1 MHLFL
6 TELKSNLTSTPR
18 LAIVGVG
25 NELRGDDSVGV
36 VVARD
41 LLNTPSVQAS
51 ETLLVIPAGV
61 AIENITGHL
70 RGFAPDLILII
81 DAADMGDTPGV
92 VHLLPADSVSGI
104 SAFTH
109 SLPLSMVVHYL
120 TLELHCPV
128 FLLGIQI
135 RSNEMDIPI
144 CAEVFNAAHEVVD
157 GLCEVLSG
165 EFILSG

>member
-1 MHLFL
+1 M
-6 TELKSNLTSTPR
+6 PR

-51 ETLLVIPAGV
+51 ETLLVIPAGA
-61 AIENITGHL
+61 AIENVTGQL

-81 DAADMGDTPGV
+81 DAADMGDAPGAIR
-92 VHLLPADSVSGI
+92 LLPADSISGI

-109 SLPLSMVVHYL
+109 SLPLSMVMRYL
-120 TLELHCPV
+120 TLELHCQV

-135 RSNEMDIPI
+135 RSNEMDIPM
-144 CAEVFNAAHEVVD
+144 CAEVFNAAHEVTD
-157 GLCEVLSG
+157 GLCGALGG